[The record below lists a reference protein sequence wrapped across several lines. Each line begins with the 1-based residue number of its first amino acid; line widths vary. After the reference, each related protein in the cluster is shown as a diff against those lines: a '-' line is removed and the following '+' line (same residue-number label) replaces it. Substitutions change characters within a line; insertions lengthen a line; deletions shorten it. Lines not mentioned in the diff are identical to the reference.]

1 GRGGAWRGGV
11 GWGGGVVATG
21 GGGAVDGGPCL
32 LRPIIGNQAT
42 NFRCFE
48 QPIPDFLLLEGAAG
62 DQLEQINSI
71 ERTVARARLCGSDV
85 LAFTIE
91 CCLRVGA
98 SLFRFCERDQPG
110 RCQSGILRPPG
121 FPLVHPASSV
131 PPRRPYDIA
140 AAPTHIDAGTDL
152 ACAVADIDVGVR
164 SPNQVSTAA
173 RGDGR
178 PSGRE

>member
-1 GRGGAWRGGV
+1 DSGTGGALRRRLWSGAGLLTTGRGA
-11 GWGGGVVATG
+11 
-21 GGGAVDGGPCL
+21 AVDGGPCL

-85 LAFTIE
+85 VAFTIE

-110 RCQSGILRPPG
+110 RCQSGILRSAG
-121 FPLVHPASSV
+121 SPLVHSASSV
-131 PPRRPYDIA
+131 PTRRPNDIA

-152 ACAVADIDVGVR
+152 AC
-164 SPNQVSTAA
+164 
-173 RGDGR
+173 
-178 PSGRE
+178 